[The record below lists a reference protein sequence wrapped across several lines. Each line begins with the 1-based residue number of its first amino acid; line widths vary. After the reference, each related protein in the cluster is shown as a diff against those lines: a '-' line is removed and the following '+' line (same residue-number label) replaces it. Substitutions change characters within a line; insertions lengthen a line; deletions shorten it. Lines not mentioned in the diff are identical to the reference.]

1 MLHNLTISEP
11 KLTSLQDVEVP
22 GGQQVYV
29 DPSGALSFTQ
39 AHSAYIPPGS
49 AIGGLMYEAGNPWSH
64 YTFNG
69 WGASGFMACPTD
81 DNRWQVFAAMQNATV
96 PSGNVEDCLG
106 FSAMALT
113 YKGAVPAWQYI

>member
-1 MLHNLTISEP
+1 
-11 KLTSLQDVEVP
+11 VEVP
-22 GGQQVYV
+22 GGQQIYV

-39 AHSAYIPPGS
+39 AHSASIPPGS
-49 AIGGLMYEAGNPWSH
+49 AIGGLVYEPGNPWSH

-81 DNRWQVFAAMQNATV
+81 NRWQVFAAMQNATV
-96 PSGNVEDCLG
+96 PSGNVGDCLG

-113 YKGAVPAWQYI
+113 YKGPVPAWQYV